1 MILTLQG
8 IHTHEALV
16 YAAMYGRLEVV
27 KFLVR
32 TSGAT
37 FKTRNRNRAIAMAAK
52 GTVVRFLQDKS
63 DQSLGVPF
71 ILAMDV
77 NSPRILLDSYGDHP
91 PISSEKILTC
101 IEEHRR
107 SKKRV
112 KDILLSSW
120 KGSTATL
127 VAKYL

>member
-1 MILTLQG
+1 MILTLRSVNVY
-8 IHTHEALV
+8 TCEALV

-37 FKTRNRNRAIAMAAK
+37 FKTRNRNHALAMA
-52 GTVVRFLQDKS
+52 VRFLQDKS

-77 NSPRILLDSYGDHP
+77 NSPRILLDSYGDRNP
-91 PISSEKILTC
+91 SPQ
-101 IEEHRR
+101 RR
-107 SKKRV
+107 S
-112 KDILLSSW
+112 LL
-120 KGSTATL
+120 
-127 VAKYL
+127 V